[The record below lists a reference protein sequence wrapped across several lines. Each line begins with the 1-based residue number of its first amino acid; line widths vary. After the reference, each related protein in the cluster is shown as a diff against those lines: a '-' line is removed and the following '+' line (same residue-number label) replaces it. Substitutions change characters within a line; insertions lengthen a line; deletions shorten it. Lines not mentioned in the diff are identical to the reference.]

1 MNSLLRIRTF
11 NIPKSCIY
19 YANSTENNNVL
30 LSYIIK
36 CQNMIKKTSESKT
49 FYLFLLF
56 QKRALNAL
64 SVRNQHSEWLDESNL
79 SSENVPQDVPKE
91 ADVVVIGELAF
102 KMG

>member
-1 MNSLLRIRTF
+1 M
-11 NIPKSCIY
+11 
-19 YANSTENNNVL
+19 
-30 LSYIIK
+30 
-36 CQNMIKKTSESKT
+36 
-49 FYLFLLF
+49 FLLF

-64 SVRNQHSEWLDESNL
+64 SVRNQHSEWLAESSL

>member
-36 CQNMIKKTSESKT
+36 CQNMIKNFRIKNFLFVFVVSEKSIECIKCQKST
-49 FYLFLLF
+49 FGM
-56 QKRALNAL
+56 
-64 SVRNQHSEWLDESNL
+64 VRR
-79 SSENVPQDVPKE
+79 K
-91 ADVVVIGELAF
+91 
-102 KMG
+102 